1 MLITDEKLEPWDQ
14 CELKSKTRWLKL
26 LNKQSGIGR
35 REEKKNGGHIFLTS
49 LWPPNLMSW
58 DKHENQTKNSIFLS
72 IKLNL
77 VDIVYMFILQTRV
90 FSKWG

>member
-35 REEKKNGGHIFLTS
+35 REEKKEWWSHFFDKS
-49 LWPPNLMSW
+49 LAPKFNVM
-58 DKHENQTKNSIFLS
+58 
-72 IKLNL
+72 
-77 VDIVYMFILQTRV
+77 
-90 FSKWG
+90 G